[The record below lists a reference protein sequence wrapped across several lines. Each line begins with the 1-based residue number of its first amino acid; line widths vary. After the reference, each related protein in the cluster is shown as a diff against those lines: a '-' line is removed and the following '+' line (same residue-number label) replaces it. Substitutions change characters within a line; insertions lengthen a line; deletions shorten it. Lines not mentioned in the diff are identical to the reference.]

1 MNRPIDTLFYH
12 WVVTEDDKNIPTVF
26 EDISELPDETK
37 IDAVLTTYAECVGQM
52 IEAEIFSRMVVD
64 SKIAQVQED
73 DELAGEDMDLV
84 AQAIDEDEDVIAA
97 SENAEE
103 AKRALNLLHSSIV
116 KVFAREV

>member
-64 SKIAQVQED
+64 SKIAQIQED
-73 DELAGEDMDLV
+73 DELADEDMDLV

-97 SENAEE
+97 AENAEE